1 MGNTDNVIVL
11 FDRLHVPR
19 YVKYGALIVRC
30 SLYRKH
36 IDICYECGRL
46 GHRADVC
53 PNADEK
59 YAEAA
64 AWRIRRKNTSVKQ
77 DVSYADK
84 VTSRETDAA
93 RQNTRYRIWSGED
106 AGSDEEEKKRRPK
119 HHTASTTTIN
129 ELARQRART
138 PRDQKASEQK
148 AHPRDHTRGTAQ
160 VEDPVQNT
168 FENPFENP
176 IKIHGNVKIA
186 IQPRRGTTPGT
197 EQEITQIRQLLEQI
211 TRENATLR
219 EEVKMVK
226 VENAKLKNQKH
237 SEMTHTTPTP
247 IRASTPLRA
256 SATPVPASMS
266 AETPPHN
273 RRAKENADEQT
284 DSTLGEVKG
293 MFQEM
298 SVGLQQQF
306 MQMRAD
312 LQQITQMRV
321 EMSQRFDALEGRV
334 AQLENVSKDARPAG
348 ARPVKSKPYSRPA
361 AAENSCIENSSSQH
375 GAA

>member
-1 MGNTDNVIVL
+1 MSI
-11 FDRLHVPR
+11 
-19 YVKYGALIVRC
+19 
-30 SLYRKH
+30 
-36 IDICYECGRL
+36 
-46 GHRADVC
+46 AD
-53 PNADEK
+53 A
-59 YAEAA
+59 
-64 AWRIRRKNTSVKQ
+64 
-77 DVSYADK
+77 VSGTA
-84 VTSRETDAA
+84 VTP
-93 RQNTRYRIWSGED
+93 TR
-106 AGSDEEEKKRRPK
+106 AGS
-119 HHTASTTTIN
+119 A
-129 ELARQRART
+129 L
-138 PRDQKASEQK
+138 
-148 AHPRDHTRGTAQ
+148 
-160 VEDPVQNT
+160 
-168 FENPFENP
+168 
-176 IKIHGNVKIA
+176 
-186 IQPRRGTTPGT
+186 

-219 EEVKMVK
+219 EEVKMLK

-256 SATPVPASMS
+256 PATPVPASMS
-266 AETPPHN
+266 AETPPHK

-284 DSTLGEVKG
+284 DSTLAEVKG

-312 LQQITQMRV
+312 LQQQITQMRV

-334 AQLENVSKDARPAG
+334 AQLENVWKDARPAG

-375 GAA
+375 GVA